1 MTYVHVRSNASD
13 DSWRRVDD
21 GDRAARE
28 GRIMREFNLSP
39 LDLSVLRRLAA
50 GEEIKEIAAR
60 EGRSVGTIKLHLR
73 LIRSTLHGR
82 SLSNIV
88 ALAIK
93 YGIISADDVP

>member
-1 MTYVHVRSNASD
+1 MTNVHLRSNAQD
-13 DSWRRVDD
+13 DAWRRVDD
-21 GDRAARE
+21 GDRGARDS
-28 GRIMREFNLSP
+28 RIMREFNLSP

-50 GEEIKEIAAR
+50 GEEIKEIADG

-82 SLSNIV
+82 SLSNVV

-93 YGIISADDVP
+93 YGIISTDDVP

>member
-1 MTYVHVRSNASD
+1 
-13 DSWRRVDD
+13 
-21 GDRAARE
+21 
-28 GRIMREFNLSP
+28 MREFNLSP